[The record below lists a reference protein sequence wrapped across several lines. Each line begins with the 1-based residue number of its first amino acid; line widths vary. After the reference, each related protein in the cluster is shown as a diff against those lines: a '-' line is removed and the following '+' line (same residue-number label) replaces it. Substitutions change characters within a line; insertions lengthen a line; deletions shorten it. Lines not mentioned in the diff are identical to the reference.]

1 MKKEEVFHQ
10 MSQDEGE
17 QKALTASLLSFYNFY
32 KSQFENIIKP
42 ILIKY
47 GAMTEEEKGLL
58 PWYQEYTDQLKQCI
72 GINREFTESLAT
84 TIAQEWGVMGS
95 HLDWSPAT
103 SSEFDITS
111 TTLLQLTREWSDEGQ
126 GEREISFSLIL
137 SELED
142 MYPDKLERQKVK
154 ILNPGCG
161 LGRLVLELVMRGF
174 WTQGNE
180 ISYHMLLTSSF
191 ILNSCQFPHS
201 HTIFPFLAKSSHLVK
216 RAYQTRGVTIPDVA
230 PFAILNE
237 LSHEFPNIPYGDL
250 MSITAGSFLELYGA
264 ERPETNLSDPAANEV
279 RRSSQ
284 GAFDVVVTNFFLDTA
299 SNIIDYIKAIH
310 NVLKQGG
317 KWINFGP
324 LLWHFE
330 SDYNVT
336 YVKRG
341 DNSSVPDIKKGL
353 ELSREDLVQ
362 LIENLGFAFRKH
374 QSGIESSYCKDIK
387 LLGSFVFKCEFWV
400 CEKL

>member
-1 MKKEEVFHQ
+1 MN
-10 MSQDEGE
+10 QDEGE
-17 QKALTASLLSFYNFY
+17 QIALTASLLSFFNFY

-42 ILIKY
+42 RLIKY
-47 GAMTEEEKGLL
+47 GAMTETEKGLL
-58 PWYQEYTDQLKQCI
+58 PWYQEHTDNLKLCI
-72 GINREFTESLAT
+72 GINREFTENLAT
-84 TIAQEWGVMGS
+84 SIAQEWGVVGN
-95 HLDWSPAT
+95 HLNWSPAT
-103 SSEFDITS
+103 SAEYDITS

-126 GEREISFSLIL
+126 KEREISFSYIL
-137 SELED
+137 SELEQ
-142 MYPDKLERQKVK
+142 MYPELSSRQNVR

-180 ISYHMLLTSSF
+180 ISYHMLLTSSY

-201 HTIFPFLAKSSHLVK
+201 CTIFPFLAKSSHLVK
-216 RAYQTRGVTIPDVA
+216 RVYQTRGVTLPDVA

-237 LSHEFPNIPYGDL
+237 LSEKFPNIPYGEL
-250 MSITAGSFLELYGA
+250 MSITAGSFVELYGA

-279 RRSSQ
+279 RRSSE
-284 GAFDVVVTNFFLDTA
+284 ASFDVVVTNFFLDTA

-330 SDYNVT
+330 GDYNVT
-336 YVKRG
+336 YVRRG
-341 DNSSVPDIKKGL
+341 ENSSVPDIKKGL
-353 ELSREDLVQ
+353 ELSREDLVE
-362 LIENLGFAFRKH
+362 LIKKLGFAFAKH
-374 QSGIESSYCKDIK
+374 ESGIESSYCKDVK
-387 LLGSFVFKCEFWV
+387 LLGSFVFKCEYWV

>member
-1 MKKEEVFHQ
+1 MN
-10 MSQDEGE
+10 QDEGE
-17 QKALTASLLSFYNFY
+17 QQALTASLLSFYNFF

-42 ILIKY
+42 RLIKY
-47 GAMTEEEKGLL
+47 GAMTEEERKLL
-58 PWYQEYTDQLKQCI
+58 PWYQTHTDNLKLCI
-72 GINREFTESLAT
+72 GVNRQFTEILAKE
-84 TIAQEWGVMGS
+84 IAKEWGVGDDP
-95 HLDWSPAT
+95 LAWSPAT
-103 SSEFDITS
+103 STEYDITS

-126 GEREISFSLIL
+126 KERETSFSLIL
-137 SELED
+137 SELEE
-142 MYPDKLERQKVK
+142 MYPDELTRHAVK

-161 LGRLVLELVMRGF
+161 LGRLVLELVMKGF

-191 ILNSCQFPHS
+191 ILNCCQFPHS

-230 PFAILNE
+230 PFAVLNE
-237 LSHEFPNIPYGDL
+237 LIQKNPQIPYGDL

-264 ERPETNLSDPAANEV
+264 EVPDTDLSDAAANEV
-279 RRSSQ
+279 RKSSKDS
-284 GAFDVVVTNFFLDTA
+284 FDVVVTNFFLDTA

-310 NVLKQGG
+310 NVLKPGG

-330 SDYNVT
+330 GDYNVT

-341 DNSSVPDIKKGL
+341 NHSSIPDIKKGL
-353 ELSREDLVQ
+353 ELSREDLIE
-362 LIENLGFAFRKH
+362 LIKNLGFVFAKH
-374 QSGIESSYCKDIK
+374 ESGIENSYCRDIK
-387 LLGSFVFKCEFWV
+387 LLGSFVFKCEYWV
-400 CEKL
+400 CEKV